1 MRALSCGPLAN
12 RATFPHNSR
21 VNHLGGFMSAVHL
34 RKFSFV
40 LFATVI
46 AFASFVLPRAGYAYT
61 AEEQQACQGDAFRLC
76 SDAIPDVDRV
86 TACMVKKKAQL
97 SPGCAVYFRGGPAPG
112 ATTKAVSRKP
122 RKAKKTKPAAT

>member
-1 MRALSCGPLAN
+1 MPHRPGPLAN
-12 RATFPHNSR
+12 RATFAHYSQ
-21 VNHLGGFMSAVHL
+21 VNHLGGYMSAVYP

-40 LFATVI
+40 LLATVI
-46 AFASFVLPRAGYAYT
+46 AFASFVLPKAGYAYT

-97 SPGCAVYFRGGPAPG
+97 SPGCAVYFRRGPAPS
-112 ATTKAVSRKP
+112 ATTKAVSSKSRKT
-122 RKAKKTKPAAT
+122 KKTKPAAT

>member
-1 MRALSCGPLAN
+1 MPHCRDGPLAN
-12 RATFPHNSR
+12 PVSFPHYSPA
-21 VNHLGGFMSAVHL
+21 NHLGGFMSAVYL

-40 LFATVI
+40 LLATAI
-46 AFASFVLPRAGYAYT
+46 AFASFVLPKAGYAYT

-76 SDAIPDVDRV
+76 GDAIPDVDRV

-112 ATTKAVSRKP
+112 ATTKAVSSKP
-122 RKAKKTKPAAT
+122 RKVKKTKPAAT